1 MNDNMV
7 KGKEELDGKTRRN
20 PYAQPLSTDKQNL
33 EYRTYENKN
42 RERTIN

>member
-1 MNDNMV
+1 MTTWL
-7 KGKEELDGKTRRN
+7 KERKNLIDGKTRRN